1 MSIICSKFSK
11 NNCRLPTALRAYA
24 SHTDRSNSQPSS
36 MDTHR
41 TSKID
46 KLGNSIFFE
55 LIVYPRKLV
64 FHITGITKSCNPS
77 SLLSCPK
84 AYDTDGVSILR
95 KAWGRK
101 EGILTSIIC
110 REEWKVNYFFFLSE
124 KVSLPRRYFTDTIFS
139 TNVKFCIFF

>member
-11 NNCRLPTALRAYA
+11 NNCRLPTALRVYA

-46 KLGNSIFFE
+46 MLGNSIFFE
-55 LIVYPRKLV
+55 LIVYSRKLV
-64 FHITGITKSCNPS
+64 FHITGITKSCNS
-77 SLLSCPK
+77 SSWLSRPK

-95 KAWGRK
+95 KAWGRN
-101 EGILTSIIC
+101 EGILMSILS
-110 REEWKVNYFFFLSE
+110 REEWKVNYFFFSQKRSASQGGTSQTL
-124 KVSLPRRYFTDTIFS
+124 YFPQM
-139 TNVKFCIFF
+139 